1 MTIEPLNV
9 SKKKK
14 KKEITEGNKSTIILC
29 DVGIV

>member
-14 KKEITEGNKSTIILC
+14 KKEIIEGNKSTIIC
-29 DVGIV
+29 DVGIA